1 MDRPGIYRQK
11 SPVWEPI
18 VRYSGQT
25 ACVLAVSRGSFGD
38 LRPTPGRGAGR
49 AFAPAP
55 VYPRNEVFRLP
66 GGSVV
71 LPGGSVVEGRR
82 PNPGPD
88 RVEHYVREG
97 RSARYMSM
105 TVASSTPSHDVLR
118 VMHVVFAFH
127 PGGMELGVLKLVN
140 GLDPRHVLSSVCS
153 TRSARELAPLLAPH
167 VPLFELHRRDGND
180 PRLVCDL
187 YRLFRRERP
196 HIVHT
201 HAWGTLLEGLIAAR
215 FAGVPIVVHG
225 EHGTLQL
232 RRRQR
237 VFQRYAWS
245 RVDRVLS
252 VSTRLAER
260 MAHEIAFPPDRIQTI
275 HNGVELSRF
284 QARVTRE
291 DARRELGLPVDRPI
305 VGAVGRLVPVK
316 DHASLLEAIA
326 LLAREGLRP
335 VAVIAGDGP
344 LRDATRQRAS
354 ALGIDADV
362 RLLGHRTDIATVLAA
377 LDVFALTSRSEG
389 LNNTILEAMAAGLP
403 VVATRVGGA
412 DEMVIDRV
420 TGLLVPAESPEK
432 IAGALRRLLTDAPMR
447 SAMGRASRARAET
460 DFDLSKTVLKYE
472 RMYTELAQRSGC
484 VTVPLHVDPVIE
496 PGSPTARA
504 WTGRTSWPS

>member
-1 MDRPGIYRQK
+1 
-11 SPVWEPI
+11 
-18 VRYSGQT
+18 
-25 ACVLAVSRGSFGD
+25 
-38 LRPTPGRGAGR
+38 
-49 AFAPAP
+49 
-55 VYPRNEVFRLP
+55 
-66 GGSVV
+66 
-71 LPGGSVVEGRR
+71 
-82 PNPGPD
+82 
-88 RVEHYVREG
+88 
-97 RSARYMSM
+97 MSM
-105 TVASSTPSHDVLR
+105 TTSSSTSHEVLR

-140 GLDPRHVLSSVCS
+140 GLDPRRVRSSVCS
-153 TRSARELAPLLAPH
+153 TKPSRELAPLLAPH
-167 VPLFELHRRDGND
+167 VPLFELRRRDGND
-180 PRLVCDL
+180 LRLVWKL

-196 HIVHT
+196 HVVHT

-215 FAGVPIVVHG
+215 LAGVPIVVHG

-237 VFQRYAWS
+237 LFQRYAWS

-316 DHASLLEAIA
+316 DHGSLLEAIA

-335 VAVIAGDGP
+335 MAVIAGDGP
-344 LRDATRQRAS
+344 LRDATQQRAS
-354 ALGIDADV
+354 ALGVDADV

-412 DEMVIDRV
+412 DEMVVDGV
-420 TGLLVPAESPEK
+420 TGLLVPPESPTKLAE
-432 IAGALRRLLTDAPMR
+432 ALRRLLTDASMK
-447 SAMGRASRARAET
+447 SSMGQAGRTRAET
-460 DFDLSKTVLKYE
+460 DFDLARTVLKYE
-472 RMYTELAQRSGC
+472 RFYTELACESGCIAAPLQRSLN
-484 VTVPLHVDPVIE
+484 TAA
-496 PGSPTARA
+496 GSP
-504 WTGRTSWPS
+504 GVGD